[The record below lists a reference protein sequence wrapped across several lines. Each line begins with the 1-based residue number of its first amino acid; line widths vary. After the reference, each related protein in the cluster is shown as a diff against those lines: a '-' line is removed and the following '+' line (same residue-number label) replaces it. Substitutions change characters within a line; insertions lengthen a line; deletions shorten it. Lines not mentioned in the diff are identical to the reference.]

1 MNVITFASRKGGSG
15 KSTLA
20 AHLAAVANKPNR
32 PCLLIDADP
41 QGSLTL
47 WNRLRRSD
55 ALPLKNG
62 TRGVAD
68 LIKAAKRDGYEWV
81 LIDTP
86 PLMSAVVTDAIRS
99 ATLVVIPARATIFD
113 LTAVRETIDLCR
125 QLRKPYAVAFNAA
138 PVKRNDIESP
148 IVAQARQGLSRLGI
162 PLWGGQITNRSS
174 FSFALASGEG
184 VKEFAEESLAAA
196 EMNALWAAIDKSVKA
211 INGAYAASNVMH
223 RAAA

>member
-20 AHLAAVANKPNR
+20 AHLAAIANKPNR

-41 QGSLTL
+41 QASLTL
-47 WNRLRRSD
+47 WNRLRRSEGL
-55 ALPLKNG
+55 ALKNG

-68 LIKAAKRDGYEWV
+68 IVKAAKRDGYEWV

-86 PLMSAVVTDAIRS
+86 PLMSAVVTDAIRA

-138 PVKRNDIESP
+138 PVKRNEAESP
-148 IVAQARQGLSRLGI
+148 IVAQARQALTRLGI
-162 PLWGGQITNRSS
+162 PLWAGQITNRTS

-211 INGAYAASNVMH
+211 INGAYSAANAMH

>member
-55 ALPLKNG
+55 GLSLKNG

-68 LIKAAKRDGYEWV
+68 IVKAAKRDYEWV

-86 PLMSAVVTDAIRS
+86 PLISAVVTDAIRA

-138 PVKRNDIESP
+138 PVRRNEVESP
-148 IVAQARQGLSRLGI
+148 IVAQARQGLVRLGI
-162 PLWGGQITNRSS
+162 PLWAGQITNRSS

-184 VKEFAEESLAAA
+184 VREFAEESLAAA
-196 EMNALWAAIDKSVKA
+196 EMNALWGAIEKSVKA
-211 INGAYAASNVMH
+211 INGAYASANAMH

>member
-20 AHLAAVANKPNR
+20 AHLAAIANKPNR

-41 QGSLTL
+41 QASLTL
-47 WNRLRRSD
+47 WNRLRRSEGL
-55 ALPLKNG
+55 ALKNG

-68 LIKAAKRDGYEWV
+68 IVKAAKRDGYEWV

-86 PLMSAVVTDAIRS
+86 PLMSAVVTDAIRA

-138 PVKRNDIESP
+138 PVKRNEAESP
-148 IVAQARQGLSRLGI
+148 IVAQARQALTRLGI
-162 PLWGGQITNRSS
+162 PLWAGQITNRSS

-184 VKEFAEESLAAA
+184 VKEYAEESLAAA
-196 EMNALWAAIDKSVKA
+196 EMNALWTAIDKSVKA
-211 INGAYAASNVMH
+211 INGAYSAANAMH

>member
-20 AHLAAVANKPNR
+20 AHLAAIANKPNR

-47 WNRLRRSD
+47 WNRLRR
-55 ALPLKNG
+55 AEGLALKNG

-68 LIKAAKRDGYEWV
+68 IVKAAKRDGYEWV

-86 PLMSAVVTDAIRS
+86 PLMSATVADAIRA

-138 PVKRNDIESP
+138 PVKRNDMESP
-148 IVAQARQGLSRLGI
+148 IVAQARQGLTRLGI
-162 PLWGGQITNRSS
+162 PLWAGQITNRTS

-211 INGAYAASNVMH
+211 INGAYSAANAMH

>member
-20 AHLAAVANKPNR
+20 AHLAAVANKPSR

-47 WNRLRRSD
+47 WNKLRRSE
-55 ALPLKNG
+55 ALALKNG
-62 TRGVAD
+62 MRGVAD
-68 LIKAAKRDGYEWV
+68 IVKAAKRDDYEWV

-86 PLMSAVVTDAIRS
+86 PLMSAVVADAIRA

-148 IVAQARQGLSRLGI
+148 IMAQARQGLTRLGI
-162 PLWGGQITNRSS
+162 PLWAGQITNRSS

-196 EMNALWAAIDKSVKA
+196 EMNALWSAIEKSVKA
-211 INGAYAASNVMH
+211 INGAYSTGTPMH